1 MQTAIKIFLP
11 IICFFA
17 LISKFNF
24 DLSPR
29 GIVFCVLFAVWG
41 VYFVKTIIFS
51 KNFEVKT
58 VNFVLILTILLFK
71 LLNNLLIHSYT
82 FENILFFFGLYLT
95 AEIFSSKKRN
105 FKFFWLT
112 VLTTLF
118 LPIKEYIQ
126 IFIGTPMRFLS
137 AEIISKILNLTGF
150 SNLTQSSVLIFE
162 NNITDIGYSCSGSST
177 FWVILVFISLISL
190 FLNIKFS
197 KKIIYL
203 SIFSLLTLF
212 CLNTSRI
219 LILTVLYNA
228 FPIKE
233 NILSTVHIGLGI
245 INFLILF
252 CIIVYCLFKLPK
264 KIIQP
269 KYILNKNF
277 IFILILLGIV
287 FIPINLFFKNFY
299 SEQTSQIK
307 LSDGMKISKE
317 EAKFFT
323 DHNGSI
329 EKSKENNVIKIKVNT
344 DNWRTHHNPI
354 NCIKGSGYKI
364 LKTKTLV
371 LNNKFIKEVQTDK
384 GYIYFFFSNNE
395 ITTDDYYKRV
405 FYSFFQKNKKWTLY
419 EYSSKTPLNIK
430 YFEKEL

>member
-95 AEIFSSKKRN
+95 AEIFSSKKTD
-105 FKFFWLT
+105 FGFFWLT

-137 AEIISKILNLTGF
+137 AEIISKTLNLIGF
-150 SNLTQSSVLIFE
+150 SNITQSSVLIFE

-203 SIFSLLTLF
+203 SIFSLFTLF

-245 INFLILF
+245 INFLIIF
-252 CIIVYCLFKLPK
+252 CIVAYYLFKL
-264 KIIQP
+264 
-269 KYILNKNF
+269 
-277 IFILILLGIV
+277 
-287 FIPINLFFKNFY
+287 
-299 SEQTSQIK
+299 
-307 LSDGMKISKE
+307 SKE
-317 EAKFFT
+317 T
-323 DHNGSI
+323 
-329 EKSKENNVIKIKVNT
+329 
-344 DNWRTHHNPI
+344 
-354 NCIKGSGYKI
+354 
-364 LKTKTLV
+364 TKPE
-371 LNNKFIKEVQTDK
+371 FIKRC
-384 GYIYFFFSNNE
+384 N
-395 ITTDDYYKRV
+395 
-405 FYSFFQKNKKWTLY
+405 
-419 EYSSKTPLNIK
+419 
-430 YFEKEL
+430 